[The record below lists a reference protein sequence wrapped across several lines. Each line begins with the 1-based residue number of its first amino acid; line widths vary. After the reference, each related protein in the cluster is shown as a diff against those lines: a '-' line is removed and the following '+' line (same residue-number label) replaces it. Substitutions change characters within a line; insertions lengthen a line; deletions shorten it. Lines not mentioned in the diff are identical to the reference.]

1 MANKCGHDGCEQ
13 KGKNLCSACAEVT
26 YCSKDC
32 QKAAWPTHK
41 LVCKKAALVQ
51 ANASLQQSFK
61 DMSVTQLQNLLKT
74 KMSKM
79 PGISENKRKLVLS
92 QMETAIE
99 KPALL
104 RLVQDH
110 VDPSEIET
118 LLSNS
123 GPAPVASSSGSSS
136 SSGRRVGN
144 GHQRTA
150 GMGGTGMSATN
161 PKMPSP
167 DQIRENIKHI
177 RKNPDALRRAQ
188 PAQFG
193 HMTDAEILKQVD
205 MMEEVCSF
213 HFSFHFSK
221 RLILQ
226 SLILQSPTTSSYAGC
241 QEP

>member
-1 MANKCGHDGCEQ
+1 MTDKCGHDGCEQ
-13 KGKNLCSACAEVT
+13 RGKSLCAACAEVT

-51 ANASLQQSFK
+51 ETASLTQSFK
-61 DMSVTQLQNLLKT
+61 DMSVTQLRNLLKT
-74 KMSKM
+74 KMFKM

-104 RLVQDH
+104 RLVQEH

-123 GPAPVASSSGSSS
+123 GSAPVASTTGSSS

-144 GHQRTA
+144 GNQRTA
-150 GMGGTGMSATN
+150 GMGKPT
-161 PKMPSP
+161 MPSP
-167 DQIRENIKHI
+167 DVIRENIKKI

-205 MMEEVCSF
+205 MMEEVCF
-213 HFSFHFSK
+213 LALFSLTIFS
-221 RLILQ
+221 
-226 SLILQSPTTSSYAGC
+226 TTTNNF
-241 QEP
+241 